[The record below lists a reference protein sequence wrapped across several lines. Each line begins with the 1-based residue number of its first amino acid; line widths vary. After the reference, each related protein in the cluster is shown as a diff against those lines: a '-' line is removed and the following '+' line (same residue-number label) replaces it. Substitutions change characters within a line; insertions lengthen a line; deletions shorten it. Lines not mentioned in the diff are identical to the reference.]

1 MQSYALPTVV
11 LAWILLLITSV
22 IIALRLYVRRTRL
35 QRWLSDDYFMMLA
48 WVRLQQRSW
57 MFPRLTKRSFVR
69 SLAPS
74 SSR

>member
-57 MFPRLTKRSFVR
+57 TFPRLTKRSFVR